1 MTGLADRVVAR
12 IARQRDLLHSFKEH
26 CDAIRVRATTRN
38 RAVSVEVDAMG
49 GLTDLTLGSAATQLS
64 PNELSELIV
73 NIGQTAAKAALARR
87 DQLVAQFRAEFDQ
100 LRADPSDERHGN
112 PT

>member
-1 MTGLADRVVAR
+1 VTGLADSVVAR
-12 IARQRDLLHSFKEH
+12 IARQRDLLHGLNEQ
-26 CDAIRVRATTRN
+26 CDAIRVRAATRN
-38 RAVSVEVDAMG
+38 RAVSVEVDATG
-49 GLTDLTLGSAATQLS
+49 ALTDLTLGSAATQLS

-87 DQLVAQFRAEFDQ
+87 DQLVAQFQLEFER
-100 LRADPSDERHGN
+100 LRADPSADPDGN

>member
-1 MTGLADRVVAR
+1 VTGLADSVVAR
-12 IARQRDLLHSFKEH
+12 IALQRDLLHGLNDH
-26 CDAIRVRATTRN
+26 CEAIRVRATTRN

-49 GLTDLTLGSAATQLS
+49 ALTDLTLGSAATQLS

-87 DQLVAQFRAEFDQ
+87 DQLVAQFRLEFDR
-100 LRADPSDERHGN
+100 LRAGPPQEENGN